1 MPGTTKKMKLW
12 ELRDS
17 VVVVSEKGEILETEL
32 LYWNE
37 PKELVWSDRFVKI
50 TGKDEIIMGT
60 GFESDPRL
68 TRWKIKNVSATI
80 YINDEQKGNPGN

>member
-1 MPGTTKKMKLW
+1 
-12 ELRDS
+12 
-17 VVVVSEKGEILETEL
+17 
-32 LYWNE
+32 
-37 PKELVWSDRFVKI
+37 VKI